1 MNGMNDGNYGGGPPD
16 APEMEPE
23 ATDDSEEEVGSKSA
37 LLSTS
42 LLPPNPKVG
51 QTYTIRIDA
60 LFDSE
65 VEVSVVSEETET
77 EKPPMSANDEIDAAG
92 AEMGM
97 E

>member
-51 QTYTIRIDA
+51 DTFTIRVDSI
-60 LFDSE
+60 FDSE

-77 EKPPMSANDEIDAAG
+77 PKTLSAADEIEAA
-92 AEMGM
+92 AMGG